1 LKGFCLI
8 KVIRKYTPQATIDR
22 LSIYHRTL
30 VSLIEENKEKD
41 LSIISSSRLSE
52 ITGIKSYQIRK
63 DLSYFGEFGKR
74 GIGYPVLELT
84 AILKE
89 ILKSNQKWDLILVGV
104 GNLGTALLH
113 YKGFSKRGFRIRAV
127 FDNDLL
133 KVGKRIGNIRIKPIQ
148 EMEMYLKEQK
158 IQIAIIAVPVQ
169 FAQEIA
175 DKIIAG
181 GVRSI
186 LNFAPIS
193 IKHPPEISIK
203 HIDIAI
209 ELEKLV
215 YYLL

>member
-1 LKGFCLI
+1 MTEEKRGK
-8 KVIRKYTPQATIDR
+8 KVST
-22 LSIYHRTL
+22 
-30 VSLIEENKEKD
+30 
-41 LSIISSSRLSE
+41 ISSSRLSE

-89 ILKSNQKWDLILVGV
+89 ILKSNQKWDLILVGA
-104 GNLGTALLH
+104 GHLGTAFLY
-113 YKGFSKRGFRIRAV
+113 YKGFSKRGFTIKAV
-127 FDNDLL
+127 FDNDVF
-133 KVGKRIGNIRIKPIQ
+133 KIGKKIGNYRIRHIQ
-148 EMEMYLKEQK
+148 EIEEFIKKQK
-158 IQIAIIAVPVQ
+158 IQIGIITVPFQ
-169 FAQEIA
+169 FAQEVA
-175 DKIIAG
+175 DKMIAG
-181 GVRSI
+181 GIRSI

-215 YYLL
+215 YYLP